1 MRMTD
6 LDTGTSPNESVA
18 LTTRAFETAVGR
30 IVGRVDGDVV
40 RVLGVPYAVAERF
53 ERPRLRHPVIG
64 PDGEPIPV
72 LALHRSP
79 SSPQLS
85 SPVVDELIEGAND
98 GLTFLED
105 CHALSITIPAD
116 PAPGEVFPVMV
127 WIHGGGYVSGAGDSE
142 IHDPHALVIEQ
153 RVIVV
158 TINYRLGM
166 LGYYGDGKAMP
177 ANLGLFDQLSAVR
190 WVHENIEAFG
200 GAADSITLFGQS
212 AGGDAVVHLMISE
225 GSAGLFQRAIVQSAP
240 LGISRGRSRMVRA
253 MVKAAG
259 TPSSEAP
266 LSEVLALQGVAE
278 RAARRFGLRGAMAF
292 GTQYGY
298 APLPPEKD
306 IDDAWRAVAPDVD
319 VLIGSIVDETR
330 LYIPLLPRVHRV
342 TRLPI
347 IGRVARWLLVRLTTH
362 AVYTRG
368 VRHFAARHRAAGGR
382 AVIYELRWAP
392 ERSPVGAAHLT
403 DVPLLLGS
411 RDAWTRTSLVE
422 SDDWAEIDAHGR
434 RMRQIWADFARTG
447 TVAADAAADVP
458 TLITFDRG

>member
-1 MRMTD
+1 MT
-6 LDTGTSPNESVA
+6 DTGTVPDQPASVA
-18 LTTRAFETAVGR
+18 TRAFETPVGQ

-40 RVLGVPYAVAERF
+40 RVLGVPYAVAKRF
-53 ERPRLRHPVIG
+53 ERPRPRRPVFG
-64 PDGEPIPV
+64 PDGEPMPV

-79 SSPQLS
+79 TSPQLS

-105 CHALSITIPAD
+105 CHALSITIPSD
-116 PAPGEVFPVMV
+116 QAPEERFPVMI
-127 WIHGGGYVSGAGDSE
+127 WIHGGGYVSGAGDSK
-142 IHDPHALVIEQ
+142 IHDPHALVVEQ

-177 ANLGLFDQLSAVR
+177 ANMGLFDQLAAVR

-212 AGGDAVVHLMISE
+212 AGGDAVAHLMISE
-225 GSAGLFQRAIVQSAP
+225 ESAGLFQRAIVQSAP
-240 LGISRGRSRMVRA
+240 LGISRGRARMVRA

-259 TPSSEAP
+259 APSPDAP

-292 GTQYGY
+292 GTQYGH
-298 APLPPEKD
+298 APLPPEKG

-319 VLIGSIVDETR
+319 VLIGSVVDETR
-330 LYIPLLPRVHRV
+330 LYIPLLPRVSKL
-342 TRLPI
+342 TRLPVL
-347 IGRVARWLLVRLTTH
+347 GKMAAWLLVRLTTH

-382 AVIYELRWAP
+382 AVIYELKWAP

-411 RDAWTRTSLVE
+411 RDAWTRTSLVDW
-422 SDDWAEIDAHGR
+422 DDWPEIDARGR
-434 RMRQIWADFARTG
+434 QMRQIWADFARTG
-447 TVAADAAADVP
+447 TVTADDDAGLRS
-458 TLITFDRG
+458 LITFDRG